1 MTWIPEWLGVPYCI
15 FQASY
20 GRNEFTF
27 KEAKKDLGIPEANLL
42 KILSEL
48 GRYGF
53 LFSKIENKSR
63 RYTVADFDSIAC
75 GVKVNSDLKNLD
87 TFEKLRRAKEYEK
100 NYLIVGSS
108 AAFFY
113 HAYQFPTK
121 YEIEV
126 YPRDY
131 GFWKQL
137 LPEAEVKPT
146 LTHTKFKDKKI
157 FDGLYVASPERV
169 VVEGIEKGGVS
180 SALDSTSTLVS
191 EDGLKNLDWEKL
203 EKYAT
208 QRQVVNEVGAV
219 LEALSVEL
227 MKEYGKSP
235 IPKAILSKMHSRI
248 KDAGRMKQYPRDIL
262 QKDESYLEIGKAWRL
277 KIYLPS
283 YVIRK
288 PVEDIAPFALKV
300 V

>member
-1 MTWIPEWLGVPYCI
+1 MPWIPEWLGVPYCI

-20 GRNEFTF
+20 GSREFTF
-27 KEAKKDLGIPEANLL
+27 EEAQKDLDILEATLL

-53 LFSKIENKSR
+53 LLSKIENKSR
-63 RYTVADFDSIAC
+63 RYAVVNFNSIAC
-75 GVKVNSDLKNLD
+75 GVKANRDLKNLG
-87 TFEKLRRAKEYEK
+87 TLEKLRRVKGYEK

-113 HAYQFPTK
+113 HAYQFPTR

-137 LPEAEVKPT
+137 LPEAEIKPT
-146 LTHTKFKDKKI
+146 LTDPKFRDRKI
-157 FDGLYVASPERV
+157 VDGLYVASPERV
-169 VVEGIEKGGVS
+169 VVEGIKKGAVS
-180 SALDSTSTLVS
+180 SALDSTAVLVS
-191 EDGLKNLDWEKL
+191 ENGLKNLDWTKL
-203 EKYAT
+203 EKYAA
-208 QRQVVNEVGAV
+208 QYQVVNEIGAV

-227 MKEYGKSP
+227 TKEYGKSP
-235 IPKAILSKMHSRI
+235 IPKAVLSSLHSRI
-248 KDAGRMKQYPRDIL
+248 RDAGRIKQYPRDII
-262 QKDESYLEIGKAWRL
+262 QKDESYSEIGETWRL
-277 KIYLPS
+277 RLYLPKD
-283 YVIRK
+283 VIRK
-288 PVEDIAPFALKV
+288 PVEDLAPFSLKV